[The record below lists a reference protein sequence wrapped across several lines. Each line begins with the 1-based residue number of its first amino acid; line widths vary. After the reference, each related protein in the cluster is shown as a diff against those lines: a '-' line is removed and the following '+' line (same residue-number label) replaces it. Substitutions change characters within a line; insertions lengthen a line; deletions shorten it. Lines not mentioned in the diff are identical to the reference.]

1 MHSKLLF
8 LFFNVSNSFGS
19 TSRCMSI
26 APLCDGMGYIYSY
39 VLFLGLGHKLCEDK
53 VILVLIT
60 GLFYALYFVA
70 VEVHFYK
77 MKFQLS
83 ETICDGT
90 LLQSRGSLFQFH
102 TSKK

>member
-1 MHSKLLF
+1 
-8 LFFNVSNSFGS
+8 
-19 TSRCMSI
+19 MSI

-90 LLQSRGSLFQFH
+90 LLESRGSLFQFH